1 MNGQG
6 AVRPGSP
13 YQDHDMAKA
22 TSQALGKTLEMK
34 NPEDGD
40 SPDLDTARGLVPA
53 ILVGAVIW
61 AIAFAIA
68 VLIWG

>member
-1 MNGQG
+1 
-6 AVRPGSP
+6 
-13 YQDHDMAKA
+13 MAKA
-22 TSQALGKTLEMK
+22 TSQALGKALEMK

>member
-1 MNGQG
+1 MT
-6 AVRPGSP
+6 RT
-13 YQDHDMAKA
+13 
-22 TSQALGKTLEMK
+22 TSQALGKIVELK
-34 NPEDGD
+34 DPEDGD

>member
-1 MNGQG
+1 MT
-6 AVRPGSP
+6 
-13 YQDHDMAKA
+13 KA
-22 TSQALGKTLEMK
+22 ASQALGKALETK
-34 NPEDGD
+34 NTEDGD